1 MYPELLYVHIYIWF
15 PTVSEAWE
23 IVYEL
28 AQNLG
33 ETS

>member
-1 MYPELLYVHIYIWF
+1 MYPELLMYIYIWF
-15 PTVSEAWE
+15 PTASEAWE

-28 AQNLG
+28 AQKLC